1 MTTDTSTPMDTST
14 PTARTAT
21 VDPTVRF
28 APALRSP
35 ALVGAKDRDGWVGLF
50 DSDGFVEDPVEAS
63 RYRGK
68 ARIQRFWDTFIGPQ
82 PSVGFEITRDFW
94 AGSNLVR
101 QATVVNI
108 TQADPNEQL
117 RVPALIRYSVRG
129 DRVGSLQAVW
139 EPAKVV
145 QWFFGRGMPGIRALS
160 KHGLR
165 MTLKTGIKSGVA
177 FGGTLVGGLG
187 ADGARSIVESLR
199 SADPRQWA
207 DRAADAQIT
216 VGRGPHV
223 DTYEADPGTAL
234 EQLQDYVGSVSQLG
248 VDQVVVCG
256 HHVGAFL
263 SEPEG
268 PRALALMLVAD
279 RDRKLTEM
287 LAIASDAPLI
297 LRAR

>member
-1 MTTDTSTPMDTST
+1 MDTST
-14 PTARTAT
+14 RSATTST
-21 VDPTVRF
+21 VDPTARF

-35 ALVGAKDRDGWVGLF
+35 DLVGAKDRDGWVGLF
-50 DSDGFVEDPVEAS
+50 DGDAFVEDPVEAG
-63 RYRGK
+63 RYQGT
-68 ARIQRFWDTFIGPQ
+68 ARITRFWDTFIGPQ
-82 PSVGFEITRDFW
+82 PSVAFDITRDFW
-94 AGSNLVR
+94 AGNNLVR

-117 RVPALIRYSVRG
+117 RVPALIRYTVRG

-145 QWFFGRGMPGIRALS
+145 QWFVGRGLAGIRALS

-165 MTLKTGIKSGVA
+165 MTLKTGLRSGVA

-187 ADGARSIVESLR
+187 VDGARSIVESLR
-199 SADPRQWA
+199 SADPRQWT
-207 DRAADAQIT
+207 DRAADARIT
-216 VGRGPHV
+216 VGRGPSIE
-223 DTYEADPGTAL
+223 TFEADPAGAL
-234 EQLQDYVGSVSQLG
+234 EQIQQYVGSLSQLG

-263 SEPEG
+263 SEPDG
-268 PRALALMLVAD
+268 PRALALMLIAD
-279 RDRKLTEM
+279 ADRKLTEV
-287 LAIASDAPLI
+287 LAIASDAPVI